1 MEKIPEKKELNV
13 NVPAPYIEEIYKIL
27 LIANNRITWHPDELI
42 PVGVIIKELK
52 TIIEKINSLD
62 EVPEEEQDEEPEEE
76 TIEKSNDA

>member
-1 MEKIPEKKELNV
+1 MEKIPENKELNV

-76 TIEKSNDA
+76 TIEKSKDD